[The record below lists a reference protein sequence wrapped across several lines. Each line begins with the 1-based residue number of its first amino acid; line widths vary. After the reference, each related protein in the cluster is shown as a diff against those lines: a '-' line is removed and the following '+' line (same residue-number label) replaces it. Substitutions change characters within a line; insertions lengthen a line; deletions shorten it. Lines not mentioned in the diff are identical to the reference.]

1 MSEKLSIIMPV
12 YNEEKTLVLILK
24 KVFKIDYLIPF
35 ELVIVNDGS
44 KDRTSNILRYYKN
57 KNNIKIIN
65 HQTNKGKGAAV
76 ITGIKHSKG
85 NIIIIQ
91 DADLEYDPSDIP
103 KLLNL
108 ILKGD
113 SDVVYGSR
121 FLNKKYSVFGKHH
134 VILPSHVFGN
144 KFLSFVTNML
154 YGSNITDMET
164 CYKMFRK
171 EVVNHIKLNARGFDI
186 EPEITAK
193 ILKKGYKI
201 KEVNINHNPR
211 SFSEGKKI
219 TKLDGF
225 KALITL
231 LKYRFSN

>member
-1 MSEKLSIIMPV
+1 
-12 YNEEKTLVLILK
+12 
-24 KVFKIDYLIPF
+24 
-35 ELVIVNDGS
+35 
-44 KDRTSNILRYYKN
+44 
-57 KNNIKIIN
+57 
-65 HQTNKGKGAAV
+65 
-76 ITGIKHSKG
+76 
-85 NIIIIQ
+85 
-91 DADLEYDPSDIP
+91 
-103 KLLNL
+103 
-108 ILKGD
+108 
-113 SDVVYGSR
+113 
-121 FLNKKYSVFGKHH
+121 
-134 VILPSHVFGN
+134 
-144 KFLSFVTNML
+144 ML